1 MVEEL
6 TVETFDEQTSEGVS
20 VVDFWAP
27 WCGPCRMQ
35 GPIIEQLAE
44 EMDDVNFFKVNVDEN
59 QALAQKYAIM
69 SIPTM
74 FIMKDGQIKETVVG
88 LHQKADLENI
98 IRQYM

>member
-98 IRQYM
+98 IRQHM